1 MPLDVITP
9 PQTMPMQVTNPQPV
23 LASEPDSFIDIDDI
37 SDREPPT
44 TPSPPRRKASASPTP
59 VKPLTFNIASPPA
72 PAPVQQ
78 SAKII
83 LASSAVLKA
92 TDAQWPLIK
101 AKLFPRVTAALKAAT
116 RSTDPAKPSWHQKI
130 LLYDP
135 IVLEDLTAWVNAQDL
150 GVQVRRQETKK
161 SLKARKKK
169 GAERST
175 EAPLPNDPDF
185 VEAREEVQAWMVQK
199 WCEEKGICCLW
210 KEGLRGG
217 VRSNY

>member
-1 MPLDVITP
+1 MPLNVIAPAQTVPTP
-9 PQTMPMQVTNPQPV
+9 VTNPQQV

-37 SDREPPT
+37 SDHEPPPT
-44 TPSPPRRKASASPTP
+44 LSPPRRKASASPTP
-59 VKPLTFNIASPPA
+59 VKPLTFKIASPPA
-72 PAPVQQ
+72 PAPVEQ

-83 LASSAVLKA
+83 LASSAGLKA

-101 AKLFPRVTAALKAAT
+101 AKLFQQVTAAVKAAA
-116 RSTDPAKPSWHQKI
+116 RSADPAKPSWHQKI

-135 IVLEDLTAWVNAQDL
+135 IVLEDLTVWVNAQGL
-150 GVQVRRQETKK
+150 GLLVRRLETKK
-161 SLKARKKK
+161 SVKARKKK

-175 EAPLPNDPDF
+175 EAPLPDDPDY

-217 VRSNY
+217 